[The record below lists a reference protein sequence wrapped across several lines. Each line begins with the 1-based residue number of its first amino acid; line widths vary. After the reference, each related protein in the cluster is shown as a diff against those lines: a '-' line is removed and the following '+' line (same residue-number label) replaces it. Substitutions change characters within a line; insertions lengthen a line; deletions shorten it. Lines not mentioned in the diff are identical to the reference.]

1 MPPKPPDNFMKKHFN
16 LAGLVLTLMASPC
29 IGGAVEALKDV
40 FKDDFLVGA
49 AINRDQIFG
58 EDARGGPILKAQ
70 FNSITPENIL
80 KWQHIH
86 PLPGQY
92 DFKAPDRYVQF
103 GESNGMFI
111 VGHTLVWHSQ
121 TPEWVFQDEQG
132 KPLKREALLARM
144 RDHISTV
151 MGRYKG
157 RIKGWDVVNEA
168 VAENGR
174 LRQTPWL
181 KIIGEDY
188 LVKAYEFAHAA
199 DPQAELYYNDYGLEN
214 PAKRAG
220 AVALVKKLQ
229 AAGVKI
235 SAVGIQGHYQLNP
248 TSPTTQEVDDTITA
262 FAKLGVKVSI
272 TELDVDVLPSA
283 WASLS
288 ADVSRRG
295 KSEARFNPYM
305 NGLPAEVQAQL
316 AARYAEL
323 FTVFLKHRDDLERVT
338 FWGVTDADS
347 WLNDWP
353 VAGRRSY
360 PLLFDQDGKV
370 KLAFDAVIK
379 TKKTAGQSV
388 PRRRAAAHAQRHRR
402 PQPAILP
409 SSPREF

>member
-1 MPPKPPDNFMKKHFN
+1 MPAKPPDNFMKKHFN
-16 LAGLVLTLMASPC
+16 LAGLVLVLLSSTC
-29 IGGAVEALKDV
+29 IGGVAESLKGV

-58 EDARGGPILKAQ
+58 EDARGDTIIKAQ

-80 KWQHIH
+80 KWQHVH
-86 PLPGQY
+86 PQPGEY
-92 DFKAPDRYVQF
+92 VFEAPDRYVHF

-121 TPEWVFQDEQG
+121 TPEWVFQDVRG
-132 KPLKREALLARM
+132 RPLKRDALLARM
-144 RDHISTV
+144 REHIFTV

-188 LVKAYEFAHAA
+188 LVKAYQFAHEA

-235 SAVGIQGHYQLNP
+235 SAVGIQGHYQLDS
-248 TSPTTQEVDDTITA
+248 TSPTVQEVDDTITA
-262 FAKLGVKVSI
+262 FARLGVKANI

-283 WASLS
+283 WAALS
-288 ADVSRRG
+288 ADVSLRE
-295 KSEARFNPYM
+295 KSEARLNPYT

-323 FTVFLKHRDDLERVT
+323 FAVFLKHSDDLERVT

-353 VAGRRSY
+353 VAGRTSY
-360 PLLFDQDGKV
+360 PLLFDQSGKV
-370 KLAFDAVIK
+370 KLAFDAVVK
-379 TKKTAGQSV
+379 TKKNAGQFV
-388 PRRRAAAHAQRHRR
+388 PKQLGKS
-402 PQPAILP
+402 QPDMSWLHTGL
-409 SSPREF
+409 

>member
-1 MPPKPPDNFMKKHFN
+1 MKKYFS
-16 LAGLVLTLMASPC
+16 LAGLVLTLLVAN
-29 IGGAVEALKDV
+29 ITGGAAETLKDV

-58 EDARGGPILKAQ
+58 EDARGDAIIRAQ
-70 FNSITPENIL
+70 FNSISPENIL
-80 KWQHIH
+80 KWQHVH
-86 PLPGQY
+86 PLPGEY
-92 DFKAPDRYVQF
+92 AFEAPDRYVQF
-103 GESNGMFI
+103 GESNGMFV

-121 TPEWVFQDEQG
+121 TPEWVFQDEKG
-132 KPLKREALLARM
+132 RPLKRDALLARM

-188 LVKAYEFAHAA
+188 LVKAYQFAHTA

-214 PAKRAG
+214 PTKRAG

-235 SAVGIQGHYQLNP
+235 SAVGIQGHYQLDP
-248 TSPTTQEVDDTITA
+248 TSPTVQEVDDTITA
-262 FAKLGVKVSI
+262 FARLGVKVSI

-288 ADVSRRG
+288 ADVSRRE
-295 KSEARFNPYM
+295 KSEARLNPYTK
-305 NGLPAEVQAQL
+305 GLPSEVQMQL

-360 PLLFDQDGKV
+360 PLLFDLEGKS
-370 KLAFDAVIK
+370 KLAFDAVVKIK
-379 TKKTAGQSV
+379 KAALPAASKQFGKDQLETSV
-388 PRRRAAAHAQRHRR
+388 LHTG
-402 PQPAILP
+402 L
-409 SSPREF
+409 

>member
-1 MPPKPPDNFMKKHFN
+1 MKNILN
-16 LAGLVLTLMASPC
+16 LAGLILTLMAFAC
-29 IGGAVEALKDV
+29 IAGATEALKDV

-58 EDARGGPILKAQ
+58 EDLRGDAIIKAQ

-80 KWQHIH
+80 KWQYVH
-86 PLPGQY
+86 PLPGRY

-103 GESNGMFI
+103 GESNGMFV

-121 TPEWVFQDEQG
+121 TPEWVFQDETG
-132 KPLKREALLARM
+132 RPLKREALLARM
-144 RDHISTV
+144 RDHIATV

-188 LVKAYEFAHAA
+188 LVKAYQFAHEA

-214 PAKRAG
+214 PTKRAG

-235 SAVGIQGHYQLNP
+235 SAVGIQGHYQLSP
-248 TSPTTQEVDDTITA
+248 ASPTTQEVDDTFTA
-262 FAKLGVKVSI
+262 FARLGVKVSI

-295 KSEARFNPYM
+295 KSEARLNPYT
-305 NGLPAEVQAQL
+305 NELPAEVQAQL

-323 FTVFLKHRDDLERVT
+323 FTVFLKQRDELERVT
-338 FWGVTDADS
+338 FWGVTDGDS
-347 WLNDWP
+347 WLNNWP
-353 VAGRRSY
+353 DAGRRSY
-360 PLLFDQDGKV
+360 PLLFDQNGKI
-370 KLAFDAVIK
+370 KPAFAAVVK
-379 TKKTAGQSV
+379 TKKIASQSA
-388 PRRRAAAHAQRHRR
+388 PKQTGKD
-402 PQPAILP
+402 
-409 SSPREF
+409 

>member
-1 MPPKPPDNFMKKHFN
+1 MKKHFN
-16 LAGLVLTLMASPC
+16 LAGLVLVLLSSTC
-29 IGGAVEALKDV
+29 IGGVAESLKGV

-58 EDARGGPILKAQ
+58 EDARGDTIIKAQ

-80 KWQHIH
+80 KWQHVH
-86 PLPGQY
+86 PQPGEY
-92 DFKAPDRYVQF
+92 VFEAPDRYVQF

-121 TPEWVFQDEQG
+121 TPEWVFQDERG
-132 KPLKREALLARM
+132 RPLKRDALLARM
-144 RDHISTV
+144 REHIFTV

-188 LVKAYEFAHAA
+188 LVKAYQFAHEA

-235 SAVGIQGHYQLNP
+235 SAVGIQGHYQLDS
-248 TSPTTQEVDDTITA
+248 TSPTVQEVDDTITA
-262 FAKLGVKVSI
+262 FARLGVKANI

-283 WASLS
+283 WAALS
-288 ADVSRRG
+288 ADVSLRE
-295 KSEARFNPYM
+295 KSEARLNPYT

-323 FTVFLKHRDDLERVT
+323 FAVFLKHSDDLERVT

-353 VAGRRSY
+353 VAGRTSY
-360 PLLFDQDGKV
+360 PLLFDQSGKV
-370 KLAFDAVIK
+370 KLAFDAVVK
-379 TKKTAGQSV
+379 TKKNAGQFV
-388 PRRRAAAHAQRHRR
+388 PKQLGKS
-402 PQPAILP
+402 QPDMSWLHTGL
-409 SSPREF
+409 